1 MAKQFMIEEYGLQP
15 RDLRSVCLVLSS
27 SFLLRRQSANRASP
41 PQLDAH
47 ILDVR
52 PSLLICKR
60 SIVLCTP
67 VIRAVITHDKVI
79 IMGPESHNPIV
90 TEKEAM
96 QLVLAVKEVMRFVG
110 KLETPFEFRC
120 VFLARFCMRDCII
133 YLKW

>member
-15 RDLRSVCLVLSS
+15 RDLRS
-27 SFLLRRQSANRASP
+27 
-41 PQLDAH
+41 LDAH